1 MKTIDPSEIGSR
13 VFYKY
18 MTASVAP
25 RPVALASTVD
35 ASGNVN
41 LSPFS
46 FFNYMGIDPPIL
58 AFAPN
63 RRGRDNAHKHT
74 ALNIFEVPEVV
85 INLVSYDMV
94 QQISLASAEF
104 ERGVNEFEKAGFT
117 ALPSERIQP
126 PRVKE
131 SPVQLECK
139 VIEIKEHGSMVLI
152 LAEVILAHFSEELL
166 DAQGQI
172 DQRRTDWIARLG
184 NDWYTRANHSALF
197 EVARPQLGIGIDA
210 MPEEI
215 RNSKILSGNNL
226 GQLGSVVTLP
236 DQAEIRAFSQDP
248 EIMEIREMAK
258 YGCQYL
264 PDLLHEHARKLLSIN
279 KVAEAWLTL
288 LQSI

>member
-13 VFYKY
+13 AFYKY

-35 ASGNVN
+35 KSGQVN

-46 FFNYMGIDPPIL
+46 FFNYVGIDPPIIV
-58 AFAPN
+58 FAPN
-63 RRGRDNAHKHT
+63 RRGRDNAHKDT

-85 INLVSYDMV
+85 INLVTYAMV

-104 ERGVNEFEKAGFT
+104 ARGINEFEKAGFT
-117 ALPSERIQP
+117 ALPAERIQP

-139 VIEIKEHGSMVLI
+139 VIEIREHGSMVLI
-152 LAEVILAHFSEELL
+152 MAEVILAHFSEELM

-172 DQRRTDWIARLG
+172 DQQRTDWVARLG
-184 NDWYTRANHSALF
+184 NDWYARANASALF
-197 EVARPQLGIGIDA
+197 EVARPQIGIGVDA
-210 MPEEI
+210 MPGHI
-215 RNSKILSGNNL
+215 RNSKILTGNNL
-226 GQLGSVVTLP
+226 GQLGSVVSLP
-236 DQAEIRAFSQDP
+236 EPAEIAAFSQSI
-248 EIMEIREMAK
+248 EIIEICDQAR

-264 PDLLHEHARKLLSIN
+264 PDLLHIHAQKLLTVN
-279 KVAEAWLTL
+279 KVKEAWLTL
-288 LQSI
+288 LQTI

>member
-1 MKTIDPSEIGSR
+1 MKTIDPSEMGSR

-25 RPVALASTVD
+25 RPVAFASTVD
-35 ASGNVN
+35 KAGNVN

-46 FFNYMGIDPPIL
+46 FFNYMGIDPPIV

-63 RRGRDNAHKHT
+63 RRGRDNTYKDT

-85 INLVSYDMV
+85 INLVTYDMV

-117 ALPSERIQP
+117 ALPSERIRP

-139 VIEIKEHGSMVLI
+139 VMEIREHGSMVLV
-152 LAEVILAHFSEELL
+152 LAEVILAHFSEELM
-166 DAQGQI
+166 DEHGQI

-184 NDWYTRANHSALF
+184 NDWYARANENALF
-197 EVARPQLGIGIDA
+197 EVARPQMGIGVDA
-210 MPEEI
+210 MPERI

-226 GQLGSVVTLP
+226 GQLGSVLSLP
-236 DQAEIRAFSQDP
+236 DTAEISAFAKTGQMT
-248 EIMEIREMAK
+248 EILEQAK

-264 PDLLHEHARKLLSIN
+264 PDLLHEHARKLLMVN
-279 KVAEAWLTL
+279 KVKEAWLTL
-288 LQSI
+288 LQAV